1 MNDTLPTEMKLEI
14 RVPATPDHTN
24 AGGDI
29 FGGWIMAQADIAGSI
44 PAVRESK
51 GRVATVAVTNF
62 VFHKPVFVGDMVNVY
77 TAIKKIGNTS
87 ITIVIE
93 IYVERNPRKIETIKV
108 GEAEIV
114 YVAIDDNGKPRPV
127 NG

>member
-1 MNDTLPTEMKLEI
+1 MNDTLPTEMSLEI

-87 ITIVIE
+87 ITIDIE
-93 IYVERNPRKIETIKV
+93 IYVERNPKKIETIKV
-108 GEAEIV
+108 GEAQIV